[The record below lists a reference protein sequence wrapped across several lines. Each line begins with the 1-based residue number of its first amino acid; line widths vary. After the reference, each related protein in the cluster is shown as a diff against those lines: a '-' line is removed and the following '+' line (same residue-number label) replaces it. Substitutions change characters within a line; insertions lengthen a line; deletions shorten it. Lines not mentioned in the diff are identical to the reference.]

1 MIQFGIILTAGGIA
15 CALWRDHR
23 KKQHLKKQTV
33 LSNSGQ
39 TNDTKAL
46 PAPDE
51 DPPQRADKVFD
62 DVGEIHHYQRV
73 SWYALAL
80 TASGSWF
87 YPPIRL
93 LSVPLLGYNTYYF
106 FKTVK
111 ESDRADQR
119 SPMTIFEGVSIAGSL
134 VTGSV
139 MTTAILLTLSF
150 SIRKIL
156 LQAGNISHNV
166 GFSKPLS
173 KSQTRVWVLRD
184 GAEIE
189 MLASEIQEHDQ
200 VVLHA
205 DDIIMLQG
213 YVVDGQA
220 EVLQFSLR
228 KRMKMVEKRVGDPVY
243 PFTKLASGN
252 LVMQIK

>member
-1 MIQFGIILTAGGIA
+1 MIQFGIILTASGIA
-15 CALWRDHR
+15 CALWRDYR
-23 KKQHLKKQTV
+23 KKQHFKKQTA
-33 LSNSGQ
+33 LPTNSGPTQ
-39 TNDTKAL
+39 AL

-51 DPPQRADKVFD
+51 DTPQRDGRTFD
-62 DVGEIHHYQRV
+62 DVAEINHYQRV

-93 LSVPLLGYNTYYF
+93 LSIPLLGYNTYYF

-111 ESDRADQR
+111 ESDRADQK

-134 VTGSV
+134 LTGSIL
-139 MTTAILLTLSF
+139 TTAILLSLSF
-150 SIRKIL
+150 SIRKLL

-166 GFSKPLS
+166 GFTKPLS

-189 MLASEIQEHDQ
+189 MLASELQEHDQ

-205 DDIIMLQG
+205 NDVIMLRG

-220 EVLQFSLR
+220 DVLQFSLR
-228 KRMKMVEKRVGDPVY
+228 KKMKTVEKNIGDPVY

-252 LVMQIK
+252 LIMQIK